1 MGPIDLKD
9 PKAVADFIRK
19 NMAAGLAR
27 AVRDSAPA
35 TTPVPGHEGHACVE
49 LPTGGVC
56 HRRVYCVS
64 CEVELIET
72 FEPAEYVV
80 LNVKTEIA

>member
-1 MGPIDLKD
+1 MGQIDLKD

-19 NMAAGLAR
+19 YMAAALES

-49 LPTGGVC
+49 LPTGGLC
-56 HRRVYCVS
+56 HRRVLCQT
-64 CEVELIET
+64 CEILLIDT
-72 FEPAEYVV
+72 FEPASFIQVTIEQA
-80 LNVKTEIA
+80 KP

>member
-1 MGPIDLKD
+1 MGQIDLKD

-27 AVRDSAPA
+27 APA

-49 LPTGGVC
+49 LPTGGLC
-56 HRRVYCVS
+56 HRRVLCQT
-64 CEVELIET
+64 CEILLIDT
-72 FEPAEYVV
+72 FEPASFVQVTIEQA
-80 LNVKTEIA
+80 KP